1 MECIVCHG
9 EDISAARVQEQ
20 LQHSDDIVI
29 VPVEIP
35 VCGTC
40 GERYYDRK
48 TLRFLE
54 ETEEKL
60 RTQQPPL
67 QEVGRILTLP

>member
-1 MECIVCHG
+1 MKCIICHG
-9 EDISAARVQEQ
+9 EDISTTRVQEH
-20 LQHSDDIVI
+20 LRRGDDIVV

-54 ETEEKL
+54 GTEEKL
-60 RTQQPPL
+60 KTQQTQL
-67 QEVGRILTLP
+67 QEIGRILALP

>member
-1 MECIVCHG
+1 MKCIVCHG
-9 EDISAARVQEQ
+9 EDISRVRVQEQ
-20 LQHSDDIVI
+20 LHHGDDIVV

-54 ETEEKL
+54 ATEDKL
-60 RTQQPPL
+60 KTQQIPL
-67 QEVGRILTLP
+67 HEVGRILTLP